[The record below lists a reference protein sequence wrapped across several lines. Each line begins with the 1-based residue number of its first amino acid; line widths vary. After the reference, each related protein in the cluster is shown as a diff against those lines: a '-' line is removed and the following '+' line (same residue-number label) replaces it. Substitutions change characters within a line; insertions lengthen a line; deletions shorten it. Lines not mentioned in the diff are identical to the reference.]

1 MQRFHPCPEHSSPP
15 GIGISPSD
23 SIDPSRPVPTY
34 RLDIEY
40 LGTDWSGWQI
50 QPDQPTVQGAIETA
64 LETALRAPVSIMG
77 SGRTDTG
84 VHASGQVAH
93 MRVTDDIDTYRL
105 LASVNGLLPPSVA
118 VTSIS
123 KVRDDFHARY
133 DARARQYRYRIS
145 TRAIAIEQAIR
156 WHVRPVPDLPR
167 MNEAAAFLLGMHD
180 FSSFCRTQS
189 ETENRVCTVSHAAW
203 EAAGGPLS
211 DGRSDFVI
219 RADRFLHGM
228 VRAIVGTLVEVGH
241 GKRKPADME
250 GILAARDRTMAGF
263 AAPPGGLMLERVL
276 YPDDSAQGSDRTA

>member
-1 MQRFHPCPEHSSPP
+1 M
-15 GIGISPSD
+15 
-23 SIDPSRPVPTY
+23 PTY

-64 LETALRAPVSIMG
+64 LETALRSPVSIVG

-93 MRVTDDIDTYRL
+93 LQVPGDIDTYRL
-105 LASVNGLLPPSVA
+105 LASANGLLPRSVA
-118 VTSIS
+118 VTSIT

-133 DARARQYRYRIS
+133 DATARQYRYRIS
-145 TRAIAIEQAIR
+145 TRATAIEHAIR
-156 WHVRPVPDLPR
+156 WHVRPAPDLET
-167 MNEAAAFLLGMHD
+167 MNQAAALLLGTHD

-189 ETENRVCTVSHAAW
+189 ETENRVCTVEHAAW
-203 EAAGGPLS
+203 EAAQGSLS
-211 DGRSDFVI
+211 GDRSDFVI

-241 GKRKPADME
+241 GKRAPGDIE
-250 GILAARDRTMAGF
+250 TILAARDRTVAGF
-263 AAPPGGLMLERVL
+263 AAPPGGLMLERVH